1 MNVIHVP
8 KAMYLAAF
16 PQMAVSL
23 ARCVLP
29 TVLIAVVALFGMGD
43 MSSRAD
49 TAETRRLMHQLQKTR
64 LDNLIRHQP
73 ELAAL
78 LSGVGSG
85 ALNADVTDDRGVLH
99 FSSGVD
105 APLWARASG
114 RWDDSGKR
122 KVKYGFGAMGLH
134 TYVTPTLVV
143 GGMIEADYLSQAGAQ
158 SDRAGGGVMAGS
170 YFLAR
175 HANQPL
181 FVEGRLLRGRASHSI
196 RGSGDGALWPDTRR
210 GLAQLKLTGQLRYGV
225 TTLTPSFLASYA
237 TDDVLPRGSDPL
249 GVQGIQQRQMQLGLE
264 FRHTLREANGAPI
277 ILTGGGAF
285 SRTSTRRFG
294 HDALALPGQR
304 SGSGRVSLGIR
315 FSTQAGGSIAIDS
328 FWGGLGTYA
337 PENYGLK
344 AGYDIRF

>member
-1 MNVIHVP
+1 MNVIQIC
-8 KAMYLAAF
+8 KAKYGVAF
-16 PQMAVSL
+16 PRLAVSPDTRVF
-23 ARCVLP
+23 AFASMVL
-29 TVLIAVVALFGMGD
+29 VAMLGAGD

-49 TAETRRLMHQLQKTR
+49 TVETSRLMHQFQKTR
-64 LDNLIRHQP
+64 LDNLIRYQP

-85 ALNADVTDDRGVLH
+85 ALNADVKDNRGILH
-99 FSSGVD
+99 FSSGVES
-105 APLWARASG
+105 PLWARVSG
-114 RWDDSGKR
+114 RWNDTGKR
-122 KVKYGFGAMGLH
+122 EFKYGFGAMGLH
-134 TYVTPTLVV
+134 TYITPTFVV
-143 GGMIEADYLSQAGAQ
+143 GGMIEADYLSQEGAL
-158 SDRAGGGVMAGS
+158 SDRAGGGAMAGS

-175 HANQPL
+175 HANQPV
-181 FVEGRLLRGRASHSI
+181 FVEGRLLRGKASHSI
-196 RGSGDGALWPDTRR
+196 RRSGDSSLWPDSRR

-237 TDDVLPRGSDPL
+237 TDEVLSRGSNPL
-249 GVQGIQQRQMQLGLE
+249 AGQSIQQRQMQFGLE
-264 FRHTLREANGAPI
+264 FRHTLRQLNGAPV
-277 ILTGGGAF
+277 ILTGGGSF
-285 SRTSTRRFG
+285 SRTTTQRFG

-304 SGSGRVSLGIR
+304 NGRGRVNLGIR